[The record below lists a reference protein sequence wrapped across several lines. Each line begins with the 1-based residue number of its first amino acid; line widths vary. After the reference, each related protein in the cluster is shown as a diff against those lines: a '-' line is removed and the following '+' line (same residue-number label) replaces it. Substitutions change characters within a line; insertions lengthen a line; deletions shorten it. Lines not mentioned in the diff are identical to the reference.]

1 VRDVRRSRILL
12 VGGLVVSA
20 VVLGAWFPASALYHQ
35 HSNLATASTQLNQLR
50 QEDVALAQEQKNL
63 SGSAEVA
70 RIAREQY
77 QLVSPGQQAYEVLP
91 PSASQLPS
99 GSIAASSHRTAA
111 RDGAA
116 ATQAALPQGIFKR
129 ILGAL
134 EFWR

>member
-1 VRDVRRSRILL
+1 VRDVRRSRIML
-12 VGGLVVSA
+12 VGGFVVSA

-50 QEDVALAQEQKNL
+50 QEDVALAQERKNL
-63 SGSAEVA
+63 SGSGEVA

-91 PSASQLPS
+91 PSAWQLPT
-99 GSIAASSHRTAA
+99 GSATLSAPLDATRSDPAIHHAAPSR
-111 RDGAA
+111 GFV
-116 ATQAALPQGIFKR
+116 QR